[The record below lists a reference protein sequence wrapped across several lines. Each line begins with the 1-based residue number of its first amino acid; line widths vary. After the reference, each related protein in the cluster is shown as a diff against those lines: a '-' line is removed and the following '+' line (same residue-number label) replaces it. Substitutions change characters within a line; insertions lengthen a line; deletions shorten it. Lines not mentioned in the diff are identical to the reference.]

1 MTSVRTVDADVRAF
15 ASTPAEFFGHSWYAM
30 HHVPA
35 DQLRALQLSA
45 LRMRFAELSDAI
57 PVLTTMAN
65 ESAISDITTLDD
77 VVPLLFQHSVYKSYP
92 VSLLVKNKFTALTR
106 WLDRL
111 TTHDLRG
118 VDVSGCDSIDSWLEI
133 LDTQTDL
140 RVMHTS
146 GTAGMMSFLPRS
158 TSEWDQMYAAL
169 RCGLFQFSDPLGTG
183 GRHEN
188 EYFNL
193 IWPLYRHGRSAI
205 MRMPEMGLTHLL
217 GSEDRLHAL
226 RPGRMS
232 SDAMF
237 LAGRLR
243 AAQARGELDQLEI
256 NPALRARKADFE
268 REQREM
274 ADSMP
279 RFLDHVVEDL
289 RGERVWL
296 LATWNVLYSIAK
308 AGLDNGLTNVF
319 SPESLVTTG
328 GGAKGAVIP
337 DDWQDTVKTFMGVEQ
352 IQRSYVMSEITAMN
366 KMCEYGRYHFEP
378 WIIPF
383 VLDPGDGRVLP
394 REGEQTGRAAVFDL
408 MPESYWGGFITGDEV
423 TASFEE
429 CRCGRTTA
437 HLAPTIE
444 RFSEKQGGDD
454 KITCLA
460 SEEAH
465 RAALDFLSERLT

>member
-1 MTSVRTVDADVRAF
+1 
-15 ASTPAEFFGHSWYAM
+15 
-30 HHVPA
+30 
-35 DQLRALQLSA
+35 
-45 LRMRFAELSDAI
+45 
-57 PVLTTMAN
+57 
-65 ESAISDITTLDD
+65 
-77 VVPLLFQHSVYKSYP
+77 
-92 VSLLVKNKFTALTR
+92 
-106 WLDRL
+106 
-111 TTHDLRG
+111 
-118 VDVSGCDSIDSWLEI
+118 
-133 LDTQTDL
+133 
-140 RVMHTS
+140 
-146 GTAGMMSFLPRS
+146 
-158 TSEWDQMYAAL
+158 
-169 RCGLFQFSDPLGTG
+169 
-183 GRHEN
+183 
-188 EYFNL
+188 
-193 IWPLYRHGRSAI
+193 
-205 MRMPEMGLTHLL
+205 
-217 GSEDRLHAL
+217 
-226 RPGRMS
+226 
-232 SDAMF
+232 MF

-289 RGERVWL
+289 RGERVWI

-308 AGLDNGLTNVF
+308 AGLDKGLTNVF

-366 KMCEYGRYHFEP
+366 KMCEHGRYHFEP

-437 HLAPTIE
+437 HLASTIE

-465 RAALDFLSERLT
+465 RAALDFLTERLT